1 MPGPG
6 FNSAPTRAS
15 PHQHEVDI
23 ESEDLPAHVNAVGMR
38 EVLAQVG
45 KGTCCAL
52 EVSAGDLHALG
63 ENRGGCQKQSRR
75 AAGVHSTGR
84 IHTLEADNTQ
94 HPSLV
99 LSYDPPTAPTLL
111 TSSDMRLSM
120 APSMECSAPGEAQNT
135 GSGLAWG
142 CRCHP

>member
-1 MPGPG
+1 MPWERTGEDAR
-6 FNSAPTRAS
+6 SRAT
-15 PHQHEVDI
+15 E
-23 ESEDLPAHVNAVGMR
+23 LP
-38 EVLAQVG
+38 
-45 KGTCCAL
+45 
-52 EVSAGDLHALG
+52 VSTP
-63 ENRGGCQKQSRR
+63 R
-75 AAGVHSTGR
+75 GR

-120 APSMECSAPGEAQNT
+120 APSMECSAPREAQNT

-142 CRCHP
+142 CWCHP